1 MKEPASLIDP
11 TKRIG
16 TVTRVTAST
25 VELTLPNALAA
36 SGRRGLA
43 KGAVGEFVFID
54 CDRDTVLGRI
64 TEVGIPEK
72 QRPGLEHQIE
82 QEAQVEPAGCVQLLA
97 TVSKTT
103 RKVSR
108 GISAQPRVGDG
119 VFLAD
124 GSALST
130 SIQDALRCGVD
141 GDNDRLMVSLGTLAG
156 LENADI
162 SIPPE
167 KLFGRH
173 CGVFG
178 ATGGGKSW
186 TVSRLVN
193 EVVRIGGKCILF
205 DPTGEFKGKVAG
217 ARQYS
222 FSAGDLPDQPLA
234 RFPSKFLSEL
244 DLYAL
249 LTPTVQSQGPV
260 LRSATKSIRIS
271 RELLSNPSRFPVEVC
286 DRGLKNVRITD
297 GGTDYGCV
305 VVDSDGCVL
314 KENRSWNAFGKA
326 ERLLSSRLT
335 SETCDFDLS
344 LLSRQVRKECIFPTG
359 HEENNAGSFGKYD
372 KTLLG
377 YCNSLIVRIETLL
390 SSPELSCLFS
400 DRGIDICSEI
410 EEFLVNPD
418 DNAMILSFDR
428 VSFKYNTR
436 EILLNTIGRYLLGL
450 ARQSKFLNCPT
461 VCFLDEAHQFI
472 GRPVGDDVNRV
483 TLDAFG
489 LIAKEGRKYGLTT
502 VIATQRPR
510 DVPQDVLSQLG
521 TLIVHRLTNERDRET
536 IEKACGDLDKSA
548 AAFIPSLAQ
557 GEAIVVG
564 PDLPAPLPLMM
575 TKPEKGQQ
583 PESHGPQYQK
593 FWDQR
598 RGRMFEKQHE
608 DSIG

>member
-1 MKEPASLIDP
+1 MTEPASLIDP
-11 TKRIG
+11 LKRIG
-16 TVTRVTAST
+16 TVTRVTASA

-43 KGAVGEFVFID
+43 KGSVGDFVFVD
-54 CDRDTVLGRI
+54 CDRETVLGRI

-82 QEAQVEPAGCVQLLA
+82 QEALVEPNGRVQLLA

-119 VFLAD
+119 VYLAD
-124 GSALST
+124 GSALAA
-130 SIQDALRCGVD
+130 SIQDALRGGAQ
-141 GDNDRLMVSLGTLAG
+141 GDRDPLMVNLGRLAG
-156 LENADI
+156 LEDAEI

-205 DPTGEFKGKVAG
+205 DPTGEFTGKVEG
-217 ARQYS
+217 ARQ
-222 FSAGDLPDQPLA
+222 FAFAEATLPDQPLV
-234 RFPSKFLSEL
+234 RFPSKLLSEL
-244 DLYAL
+244 DLHAL
-249 LTPTVQSQGPV
+249 LTPTGQSQGPM
-260 LRSATKSIRIS
+260 LRGATKSLRMSKALRDAPQRFVQEVEGNRTKVLIRQGENPFGHVVIEEHGSIEKANQS
-271 RELLSNPSRFPVEVC
+271 R
-286 DRGLKNVRITD
+286 IA
-297 GGTDYGCV
+297 Y
-305 VVDSDGCVL
+305 
-314 KENRSWNAFGKA
+314 GKA
-326 ERLLSSRLT
+326 ELLLA
-335 SETCDFDLS
+335 EHLAAEQCNFDFRV
-344 LLSRQVRKECIFPTG
+344 LSRQVRNECVRPVG
-359 HEENNAGSFGKYD
+359 NDAGSFGGLD
-372 KTLLG
+372 SAAIG
-377 YCNSLIVRIETLL
+377 YCNTLIIRIETYL
-390 SSPELSCLFS
+390 SSPELACISA
-400 DRGIDICSEI
+400 EI
-410 EEFLVNPD
+410 ENFLGDPNA
-418 DNAMILSFDR
+418 NAMVLSFEK
-428 VSFKYNTR
+428 VSFKHNTR
-436 EILLNTIGRYLLGL
+436 ELLLNTLGRYLLGL
-450 ARQSKFLNCPT
+450 ARQGRFRECPL

-472 GRPVGDDVNRV
+472 GRSIGDELNHVS
-483 TLDAFG
+483 LDAFG

-521 TLIVHRLTNERDRET
+521 TLFVHRLTNERDRET

-548 AAFIPSLAQ
+548 AAFIPALAQ

-575 TKPEKGQQ
+575 TKSEKGQQ
-583 PESHGPQYQK
+583 PESHGPRYQQ
-593 FWDQR
+593 FW
-598 RGRMFEKQHE
+598 GRQVAVIENQPHNPGAE
-608 DSIG
+608 

>member
-1 MKEPASLIDP
+1 MSEPASLIDP
-11 TKRIG
+11 NKRIG
-16 TVTRVTAST
+16 TVTRVTANA

-36 SGRRGLA
+36 AGRRGLA
-43 KGAVGEFVFID
+43 KGSVGDFVFVD
-54 CDRDTVLGRI
+54 CDRETVLGRI

-72 QRPGLEHQIE
+72 QRPSLEQQIE
-82 QEAQVEPAGCVQLLA
+82 REALVEPNGRIQLLA

-108 GISAQPRVGDG
+108 GIGTQPRVGDG
-119 VFLAD
+119 VFLAN
-124 GSALST
+124 GGALSS
-130 SIQDALRCGVD
+130 SIQEALTGGID
-141 GDNDRLMVSLGTLAG
+141 GDTLTVKLGTLAG
-156 LENADI
+156 LEDADI

-193 EVVRIGGKCILF
+193 EVVRIGGKCILL
-205 DPTGEFKGKVAG
+205 DPTGEFTGKIAG

-222 FSAGDLPDQPLA
+222 FSAGVSSKQPLA
-234 RFPSKFLSEL
+234 RFPSKFLAEL

-249 LTPTVQSQGPV
+249 LTPTVQSQGPA
-260 LRSATKSIRIS
+260 LRSATKSLRMS
-271 RELLSNPSRFPVEVC
+271 QVLLAEPNVFPIEVSEGVRKVQITV
-286 DRGLKNVRITD
+286 DRQDFGSVIID
-297 GGTDYGCV
+297 EHGCV
-305 VVDSDGCVL
+305 Q
-314 KENRSWNAFGKA
+314 KANQSWNAFGKA
-326 ERLLSSRLT
+326 ERLLSDKLT
-335 SETCDFDLS
+335 SDLCDFDLS
-344 LLSRQVRKECIFPTG
+344 LLSRQVRNECIWPTG
-359 HEENNAGSFGKYD
+359 DTAGYFGNAD
-372 KTLLG
+372 KNMLG
-377 YCNSLIVRIETLL
+377 YCNSLIVRIETFF
-390 SSPELSCLFS
+390 SSPELNCLFS
-400 DRGIDICSEI
+400 NDGLDICIEI
-410 EEFLVNPD
+410 EDFLD
-418 DNAMILSFDR
+418 DPTARAMVLSFER
-428 VSFKYNTR
+428 VSFKHNTR
-436 EILLNTIGRYLLGL
+436 EILLNTLGRYLLGL
-450 ARQSKFLNCPT
+450 ARQSRFLNCPT

-472 GRPVGDDVNRV
+472 GRPVGEDANRI

-575 TKPEKGQQ
+575 SKPEKAQQ
-583 PESHGPQYQK
+583 PESHGPRYQK
-593 FWDQR
+593 HWGQQVV
-598 RGRMFEKQHE
+598 K
-608 DSIG
+608 

>member
-1 MKEPASLIDP
+1 MTEPASLIDP

-16 TVTRVTAST
+16 MITRVTASA

-43 KGAVGEFVFID
+43 KGAVGDFVFVD
-54 CDRDTVLGRI
+54 CDRESVLGRI
-64 TEVGIPEK
+64 TEVSIPEK

-82 QEAQVEPAGCVQLLA
+82 QEALVEPNGRVQLLA

-108 GISAQPRVGDG
+108 GISSQPRVGDC
-119 VFLAD
+119 VYLAD
-124 GSALST
+124 GSALSA
-130 SIQDALRCGVD
+130 SIQDALRGEAD
-141 GDNDRLMVSLGTLAG
+141 GDSNPLMVNLGRLAG
-156 LENADI
+156 LEDAEI

-205 DPTGEFKGKVAG
+205 DPTGEFTGKVGG
-217 ARQYS
+217 AWQYS
-222 FSAGDLPDQPLA
+222 FSDDGSSEQPLV
-234 RFPSKFLSEL
+234 RFPSKFLAEL

-249 LTPTVQSQGPV
+249 LTPTVQSQGPA
-260 LRSATKSIRIS
+260 LRSAAKSLRMS
-271 RELLSNPSRFPVEVC
+271 QELLTEPRPFPVEVSE
-286 DRGLKNVRITD
+286 GNWKVQITVD
-297 GGTDYGCV
+297 GQNFGFV
-305 VVDSDGCVL
+305 VVDEHGCVL
-314 KENRSWNAFGKA
+314 KANQSWNAFGKA
-326 ERLLSSRLT
+326 ERLLSNRLK
-335 SETCDFDLS
+335 SELCDFDLS
-344 LLSRQVRKECIFPTG
+344 LLSRQVRNECVWPTG
-359 HEENNAGSFGKYD
+359 DRAGYFGNPD
-372 KTLLG
+372 KNTLG
-377 YCNSLIVRIETLL
+377 YCNPLIVRIETLL
-390 SSPELSCLFS
+390 SSPELGCLFS
-400 DRGIDICSEI
+400 DDGLDICSEI
-410 EEFLVNPD
+410 DRFLADPSAR
-418 DNAMILSFDR
+418 AMVLSFAR
-428 VSFKYNTR
+428 VSFKHNTR
-436 EILLNTIGRYLLGL
+436 EILLNTLGRYFLGL

-472 GRPVGDDVNRV
+472 GRPVGDDINRI

-489 LIAKEGRKYGLTT
+489 LIAKEGRKYGITT
-502 VIATQRPR
+502 VISTQRPR

-521 TLIVHRLTNERDRET
+521 TLFVHRLTNERDRDT

-583 PESHGPQYQK
+583 PESHGPRYQQCWGHPIVQK
-593 FWDQR
+593 T
-598 RGRMFEKQHE
+598 EE
-608 DSIG
+608 A